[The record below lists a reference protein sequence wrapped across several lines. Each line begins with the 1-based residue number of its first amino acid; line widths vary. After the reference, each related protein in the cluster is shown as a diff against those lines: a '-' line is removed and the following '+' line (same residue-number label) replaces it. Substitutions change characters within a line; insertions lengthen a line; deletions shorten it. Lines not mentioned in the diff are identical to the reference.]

1 MAYCERREG
10 AKGLQSPLQEI
21 TGEEYGA
28 SWRLLQTEGEQMS
41 TFLNLELTGA
51 LSSCPATVGS
61 LREGGSSRQLVTE
74 QREEL
79 REAVLA
85 EALRRYEDQAA
96 RPARA
101 YPQFD
106 KLSTAWKLGLPGPTN
121 GLTTPVFREVM
132 AQHLCLPSP
141 ACASI
146 LGQRAGAFGGI
157 VGQFGD
163 EVMTAALPQD
173 TWTTRH
179 DSLKVEMVSM
189 ANEARVPIDCE
200 VFGLFRDLIPAEE
213 MEEGGTLGYCRQRNG
228 LCPDFKL
235 RLPTGDGPRDC
246 LGELKFISAGAT
258 RYPVGRREK
267 QVDRRARELPGT
279 YRRPLERLDRQH
291 HGTQP
296 GEVGRLVARLQS
308 FGPLLCFVAGQWGEG
323 SKDLH
328 SFIQDC
334 AEARVAYLTRAT
346 GRHES
351 ERMLGMI
358 VGQYR
363 RLISTTAVR
372 AQAMCLLA
380 RVGLI
385 TPAAREAA
393 GRRVVAMRHEE
404 EMRRERRAQWM
415 ASLAGPG
422 WARRGNCHSLL

>member
-1 MAYCERREG
+1 
-10 AKGLQSPLQEI
+10 
-21 TGEEYGA
+21 
-28 SWRLLQTEGEQMS
+28 
-41 TFLNLELTGA
+41 
-51 LSSCPATVGS
+51 
-61 LREGGSSRQLVTE
+61 
-74 QREEL
+74 
-79 REAVLA
+79 
-85 EALRRYEDQAA
+85 
-96 RPARA
+96 
-101 YPQFD
+101 
-106 KLSTAWKLGLPGPTN
+106 
-121 GLTTPVFREVM
+121 
-132 AQHLCLPSP
+132 
-141 ACASI
+141 
-146 LGQRAGAFGGI
+146 
-157 VGQFGD
+157 
-163 EVMTAALPQD
+163 
-173 TWTTRH
+173 
-179 DSLKVEMVSM
+179 M

-213 MEEGGTLGYCRQRNG
+213 MEEGGTLGNCRQRNG

-308 FGPLLCFVAGQWGEG
+308 YGPLLCFVAGHWGEG

-328 SFIQDC
+328 TFIQDC
-334 AEARVAYLTRAT
+334 AEARVAYLTRST
-346 GRHES
+346 GRQES
-351 ERMLGMI
+351 ERMLGMV

-393 GRRVVAMRHEE
+393 GRRVVAMRREE

-415 ASLAGPG
+415 ASLSGPG
-422 WARRGNCHSLL
+422 WARSGNCHSLL